1 MLAECEA
8 VCPSRLYAPIECGHL
23 AFGYVEDDG
32 VQMEAWFLYVG
43 AATAP
48 MSLYALAGEQV
59 WLAAYYLLGL
69 DKRDALEAHTRKEA
83 EFEARM
89 NLMDAKQEK
98 YMDLYRTEK
107 EKSKRWESRAWK
119 ILQIAKDKSM
129 ESFAHS
135 IRVAK
140 LEADLAAVGNTEQN
154 TKLKWEQTFKANPW
168 DGVSVCAT
176 YMGLDFHIELQ
187 DDGKFEMSSMLHGA
201 LYGFGKVA
209 IRQRAINQMDKIFN
223 EMLQDPIDVMRI
235 AERYAK
241 D

>member
-1 MLAECEA
+1 MEKTIEYMRTAVLAECEA

-119 ILQIAKDKSM
+119 ILQIVRRPSHRSRPKT
-129 ESFAHS
+129 
-135 IRVAK
+135 
-140 LEADLAAVGNTEQN
+140 AAVLRTLREVSEKNERLVEEL
-154 TKLKWEQTFKANPW
+154 TKIARLQHASYRSEVEAMKGIALN
-168 DGVSVCAT
+168 A
-176 YMGLDFHIELQ
+176 IEAYKE
-187 DDGKFEMSSMLHGA
+187 GK
-201 LYGFGKVA
+201 
-209 IRQRAINQMDKIFN
+209 
-223 EMLQDPIDVMRI
+223 
-235 AERYAK
+235 K
-241 D
+241 DEN

>member
-1 MLAECEA
+1 MEKTIEYMRTAVLAECEA

-119 ILQIAKDKSM
+119 ILQIVRRWETEQRPKTAAVLRTLREVSEKNERLVEELEEIKYEDEVNGKGWENNHNSTY
-129 ESFAHS
+129 SRLC
-135 IRVAK
+135 RV
-140 LEADLAAVGNTEQN
+140 LEAYKE
-154 TKLKWEQTFKANPW
+154 
-168 DGVSVCAT
+168 
-176 YMGLDFHIELQ
+176 
-187 DDGKFEMSSMLHGA
+187 GK
-201 LYGFGKVA
+201 
-209 IRQRAINQMDKIFN
+209 
-223 EMLQDPIDVMRI
+223 
-235 AERYAK
+235 K
-241 D
+241 DE

>member
-1 MLAECEA
+1 MEKTIEYMRTAVLAECEA

-119 ILQIAKDKSM
+119 ILQIVRRPSHRSRPKTAAVLRTLREVSEKNERLVEELEEIKYEDEVNGKGWENNHNSTY
-129 ESFAHS
+129 SRLC
-135 IRVAK
+135 RV
-140 LEADLAAVGNTEQN
+140 LEAYKEGKKDGN
-154 TKLKWEQTFKANPW
+154 
-168 DGVSVCAT
+168 
-176 YMGLDFHIELQ
+176 
-187 DDGKFEMSSMLHGA
+187 
-201 LYGFGKVA
+201 
-209 IRQRAINQMDKIFN
+209 
-223 EMLQDPIDVMRI
+223 
-235 AERYAK
+235 
-241 D
+241 

>member
-1 MLAECEA
+1 MEKTIEYMRTAVLAECEA

-119 ILQIAKDKSM
+119 ILQIVRRPSHRSRPKTAAVLRTLREVSEKNERLVEMLDEIKYEDEVNGKGWENNHNS
-129 ESFAHS
+129 SYS
-135 IRVAK
+135 RLCRV
-140 LEADLAAVGNTEQN
+140 LEAYKEGE
-154 TKLKWEQTFKANPW
+154 
-168 DGVSVCAT
+168 
-176 YMGLDFHIELQ
+176 
-187 DDGKFEMSSMLHGA
+187 
-201 LYGFGKVA
+201 
-209 IRQRAINQMDKIFN
+209 
-223 EMLQDPIDVMRI
+223 
-235 AERYAK
+235 K
-241 D
+241 DE

>member
-59 WLAAYYLLGL
+59 WLAAYRLLGL

-119 ILQIAKDKSM
+119 ILQIVRRWETEQRPKTAAVLRTLREVSEKNERLVEELEEIKYEDEVNGKGWENNHNSTY
-129 ESFAHS
+129 SRLC
-135 IRVAK
+135 RV
-140 LEADLAAVGNTEQN
+140 LEAYKEGKKDGN
-154 TKLKWEQTFKANPW
+154 
-168 DGVSVCAT
+168 
-176 YMGLDFHIELQ
+176 
-187 DDGKFEMSSMLHGA
+187 
-201 LYGFGKVA
+201 
-209 IRQRAINQMDKIFN
+209 
-223 EMLQDPIDVMRI
+223 
-235 AERYAK
+235 
-241 D
+241 